1 MKLQNVIALCLLVKS
16 CVCFAQS
23 VQRPIQIVID
33 PGHGGVDS
41 GAIGK
46 TGVLEKDL
54 VLQIAKQ
61 LTRKASSFDHK
72 PATYYLTRY
81 SDTLISL
88 GDRADLAKRLKADL
102 FISLHINDAPEANAQ
117 GIEVYVYDGPSRY
130 REDSVWLAYRI
141 QEKLAA
147 KTRQKKRG
155 VKFADFQVLRDLS
168 DSCPAVLV
176 ELEFINRI
184 FVNIGNN

>member
-1 MKLQNVIALCLLVKS
+1 MKLQNVIMLCLLVKS
-16 CVCFAQS
+16 CVCLAQS
-23 VQRPIQIVID
+23 LQRPIQIVID
-33 PGHGGVDS
+33 PGHGGIDS

-46 TGVLEKDL
+46 NGVLEKDL

-88 GDRADLAKRLKADL
+88 RDRTDLAKGLKADF
-102 FISLHINDAPEANAQ
+102 FISLHLNDAPNADAQ
-117 GIEVYVYDGPSRY
+117 GIEVYVYDGLSKY
-130 REDSVWLAYRI
+130 REESVWLAYTI
-141 QEKLAA
+141 QEKLAGLT
-147 KTRQKKRG
+147 KRKKRG

-176 ELEFINRI
+176 ELGFINSLNS
-184 FVNIGNN
+184 FQ

>member
-1 MKLQNVIALCLLVKS
+1 MKLQNVIMLCLLVKS
-16 CVCFAQS
+16 CVCLAQS
-23 VQRPIQIVID
+23 LQRPIQIVID
-33 PGHGGVDS
+33 PGHGGIDS

-46 TGVLEKDL
+46 NGVLEKDL

-61 LTRKASSFDHK
+61 LTRKASSFNHK

-88 GDRADLAKRLKADL
+88 RHRTDLAKRLKADI
-102 FISLHINDAPEANAQ
+102 FISLHFNDASNADAQ
-117 GIEVYVYDGPSRY
+117 GIEVYVYDGPSEY
-130 REDSVWLAYRI
+130 LEESVWLAYTI
-141 QEKLAA
+141 QEKLAGLT
-147 KTRQKKRG
+147 KQRIRG